1 VLPPAVDDA
10 WLAPRPPRPPR
21 QGPLRVLVAAR
32 LDHDRNHGL
41 LPAIARLAGPAAWH
55 VAGDGPMRAELAA
68 RLPEVTFHGHLAP
81 DALRALM
88 LESDALLHTSQT
100 DTFAEA
106 VVEAMACAL
115 PVVVSNAGGPL
126 CYVAHGHTGLVC
138 SATPEAF
145 AEALR
150 ALRED
155 PDLRAYLSQNART
168 LAERLSWTE
177 LWRAVL
183 AAIDR

>member
-1 VLPPAVDDA
+1 
-10 WLAPRPPRPPR
+10 
-21 QGPLRVLVAAR
+21 
-32 LDHDRNHGL
+32 
-41 LPAIARLAGPAAWH
+41 
-55 VAGDGPMRAELAA
+55 MRADLEA
-68 RLPEVTFHGHLAP
+68 RLPEAAFHGHLAP
-81 DALRALM
+81 EALRALM

-106 VVEAMACAL
+106 VAEAMACAL

-150 ALRED
+150 ALGGD
-155 PDLRAYLSQNART
+155 PELWAYLSQGART
-168 LAERLSWTE
+168 LAERCSWPE

-183 AAIDR
+183 DALDPSARLLVDRRSPRS